1 VTQLFNRLGWLPLG
15 GLALVLIS
23 VLGLLYE
30 RSQGRDTSS
39 YFENVVILRQ
49 LKQLDARWELDVM
62 KSKMG
67 IHANYDTL
75 VDPLIDLNKLQDR
88 LRVNLA
94 GERHE
99 AATSLAAA
107 DRSLGEAIQ
116 KKTRLIEHFKS
127 HNSVLRNSLF
137 FLPTAADDL
146 SNAHSGR
153 TNNAAMTIA
162 DAVLLDTMVYS
173 QTRSSETVAAIE
185 VQLGR
190 LSKLGEGQPA
200 GTKENLG
207 IFASHVQTV
216 LREQPLVDGLLRNM
230 AGVPTTARID
240 ELDRLLSGEQKTVEQ
255 QIQQDREY
263 LSIFSAALV
272 VLLLYAAVKLLRSHA
287 IINRVNRQL
296 HEANSGL
303 ERRVEER
310 THELLSANTAL
321 TATQAAI
328 RNLLDNAE
336 QGFLTVAE
344 DLLVCE
350 QSSAA
355 CEAIFGQVPAGLPI
369 VDLLCRGASPD
380 LVSNMRVTLESVFSG
395 PSGYIRELKLE
406 LLPTAFALGGKSIKA
421 GYKALADGRL
431 MLILTDV
438 TETMRLSEE
447 VERERRR
454 LEMIVL
460 AFTESEAFSA
470 LVDDYREFLTSELPA
485 LLERI
490 RTSGAPGDLYRHLH
504 TYKGLLAQFSFYHS
518 PPRLHDFETA
528 LSEDKVWTA
537 ETARTVFAPEALLA
551 ELERDLASLGGGQ
564 EFTGA
569 RRRFV
574 LSQGQL
580 QSMRQTAKE
589 TLAGERVLSP
599 LLHQLLQT
607 LAGLGGLDV
616 KSALALHGRG
626 ASRLAVRLEKELA
639 PIQIDGD
646 ATSLPPERY
655 GDFLRSLVH
664 VFRNAVDHG
673 IEAPEVRAQAGKPI
687 EGTVR
692 CDVGRRGDRLEI
704 TIEDDGC
711 GVNRAVLED
720 KLIASGVAPSQVK
733 AMSLKDLVFWEGLS
747 SRDAADQ
754 VSGRGI
760 GLAAVKTELDR
771 LGGSVTVENGRHSGA
786 RFCFQLPI
794 ESEDSGCTVLELMTA

>member
-1 VTQLFNRLGWLPLG
+1 MLHVLGCITEQHDLRLVALAAGMCFFACLTAMSMIGRARVATGRVRLIWLGAAGLAAGSGIWATHFVAMLAYRTNLPVGFDLDLTVLSAVIAIILSAIGYWLCLSRAGSIVGGAVVGLAIGAMHYIGMAAVRMPADAIWQPSYVAASLFIGMMLTPP
-15 GLALVLIS
+15 ALVLANRDSSWRGIFGGT
-23 VLGLLYE
+23 GLFTLAIV
-30 RSQGRDTSS
+30 GMHFTGMAALS
-39 YFENVVILRQ
+39 YRPNPQVVVSNAPI
-49 LKQLDARWELDVM
+49 A
-62 KSKMG
+62 
-67 IHANYDTL
+67 
-75 VDPLIDLNKLQDR
+75 PL
-88 LRVNLA
+88 A
-94 GERHE
+94 
-99 AATSLAAA
+99 LAAA
-107 DRSLGEAIQ
+107 
-116 KKTRLIEHFKS
+116 
-127 HNSVLRNSLF
+127 
-137 FLPTAADDL
+137 
-146 SNAHSGR
+146 
-153 TNNAAMTIA
+153 
-162 DAVLLDTMVYS
+162 
-173 QTRSSETVAAIE
+173 VAATAFLILCLAMVCVFVDRRFAFLAE
-185 VQLGR
+185 REAEALRAANGR
-190 LSKLGEGQPA
+190 LREEIEERQAVAGE
-200 GTKENLG
+200 
-207 IFASHVQTV
+207 
-216 LREQPLVDGLLRNM
+216 LLTTNM
-230 AGVPTTARID
+230 ALT
-240 ELDRLLSGEQKTVEQ
+240 
-255 QIQQDREY
+255 
-263 LSIFSAALV
+263 
-272 VLLLYAAVKLLRSHA
+272 
-287 IINRVNRQL
+287 
-296 HEANSGL
+296 
-303 ERRVEER
+303 
-310 THELLSANTAL
+310 NT
-321 TATQAAI
+321 QSAI
-328 RNLLDNAE
+328 RSLLDNAD
-336 QGFLTVAE
+336 QGFLTITQ

-355 CEAIFGQVPAGLPI
+355 CEAIFGQAPAGLPI
-369 VDLLCRGASPD
+369 VDLLCPGASPD

-406 LLPTAFALGGKSIKA
+406 LLPTAFALDGKSIKA

-431 MLILTDV
+431 MFILTDV

-470 LVDDYREFLTSELPA
+470 LVDEYREFLTSELPA

-490 RTSGAPGDLYRHLH
+490 GTPGAPGELYRHLH

-537 ETARTVFAPEALLA
+537 EAARTIFAPEALLA

-626 ASRLAVRLEKELA
+626 ASSLAVRLEKELA

-692 CDVGRRGDRLEI
+692 CDVSRRGDRLEI
-704 TIEDDGC
+704 AIEDDGC

-720 KLIASGVAPSQVK
+720 KLIASDIAPSQVK

-747 SRDAADQ
+747 SRDAANH

-794 ESEDSGCTVLELMTA
+794 ESEDSGSTVLELMTA